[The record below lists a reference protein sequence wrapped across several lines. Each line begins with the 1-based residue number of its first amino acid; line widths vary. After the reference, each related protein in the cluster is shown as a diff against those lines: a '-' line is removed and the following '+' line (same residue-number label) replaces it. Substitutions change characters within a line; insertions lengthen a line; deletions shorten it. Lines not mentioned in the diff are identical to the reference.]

1 MVPAALA
8 PADHKATTPAYF
20 TALRAGPHQL
30 PHYTCN
36 WQISVH
42 VWYLSCF
49 SMATVAVHWQATLQ
63 PISHF
68 ALYTYHITI

>member
-8 PADHKATTPAYF
+8 RADHNATTPACF
-20 TALRAGPHQL
+20 TALRAGAYQL
-30 PHYTCN
+30 PHHTCN
-36 WQISVH
+36 WQILVR